1 VVDKPK
7 ENLPQKSQEMTS
19 TKKDK
24 NQGIQG
30 KSFVANEKLG
40 MGKAAPTDPSS
51 EKTKRKGNQASKT
64 KAQDGAHEVLCS
76 KSLA

>member
-40 MGKAAPTDPSS
+40 MGKAAPRKLKEKGTKHQRRKPKMVRMKYYAQRASHS
-51 EKTKRKGNQASKT
+51 E
-64 KAQDGAHEVLCS
+64 
-76 KSLA
+76 